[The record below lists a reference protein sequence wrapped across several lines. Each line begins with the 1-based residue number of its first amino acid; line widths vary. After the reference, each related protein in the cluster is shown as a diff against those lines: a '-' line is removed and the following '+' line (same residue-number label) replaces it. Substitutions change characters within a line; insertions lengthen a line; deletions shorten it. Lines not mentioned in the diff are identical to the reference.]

1 MRYAQL
7 VIGPAGS
14 GKVNINIITPK
25 ELVYRSIFQSTYC
38 STMAEHGANTNRNI
52 EVVNLDP
59 AAEYFDYTP
68 SVDIRTLISLDDVM
82 DDEELRFGPNGG
94 LVFCI
99 EYLLENSD
107 WLHEQL
113 GDGDDEYIL
122 FDCPGQIELYTHLTA
137 VKNLVALLQNWGFNI
152 CTVFLVDVQFMVD
165 GAKFLSGTMAALSVM
180 VNLELPHI
188 NILSKM
194 DLLSKG
200 AKKQL
205 ERFLEPDAHSL
216 LGEMESSGSRFNRKY
231 KKLSK
236 AIGQLIEDYSLV
248 RFYPLNIRDEQSI
261 SDILLTIDMIVQYG
275 EDADVKTYEFEEPD
289 PEDED

>member
-1 MRYAQL
+1 MVQ
-7 VIGPAGS
+7 
-14 GKVNINIITPK
+14 
-25 ELVYRSIFQSTYC
+25 
-38 STMAEHGANTNRNI
+38 HGLDTKRNI

-59 AAEYFDYTP
+59 AAEHFEYTP
-68 SVDIRTLISLDDVM
+68 TIDIRTLISLDDVM
-82 DDEELRFGPNGG
+82 DDDELRFGPNGG

-107 WLHEQL
+107 WLQEQL
-113 GDGDDEYIL
+113 GDGEDEYFL

-137 VKNLVALLQNWGFNI
+137 VKNLAALLQNWGFNV
-152 CTVFLVDVQFMVD
+152 CSVFLVDVQFMVD

-180 VNLELPHI
+180 VNLELPHV

-216 LGEMESSGSRFNRKY
+216 LGDMETTSSHFYGSY

-236 AIGQLIEDYSLV
+236 AIGKLIEDYSLV

-261 SDILLTIDMIVQYG
+261 SDILLTIDLIIQYG
-275 EDADVKTYEFEEPD
+275 EDADVKTHEFEEPD
-289 PEDED
+289 PEDDDD